1 MTTKQKTTAI
11 KQIIANHQDNL
22 DAVNAASISPG
33 LMAIVIEAMNESLK
47 ADLDTVFVSA
57 KRASD

>member
-11 KQIIANHQDNL
+11 TQIIANHQDNL
-22 DAVNAASISPG
+22 NAVNAAGISPG

-47 ADLDTVFVSA
+47 ADLDTVFVSS
-57 KRASD
+57 KRLSD